1 MFKKFDK
8 NQTFRPKKSLPKGS
22 KQHSLH
28 KQAKEN
34 IKDGNLLAAVK
45 CPQGEDVNEWMAVN
59 TVDFFNQINLLY
71 GSIQHICTNES
82 CPVMCAG
89 EKYQYFWAD
98 GVKVKTPE
106 KLSAPHYMEK
116 LMTWVQDQMDDTSIF
131 PSGMEHDYP
140 KNFRDV
146 MKNIFRRLFRV
157 YAHIYHSHFAQITS
171 QGEGAHFDN
180 CLKHFVA
187 FVNEFELVDEKEMAP
202 LAEKIMSL

>member
-1 MFKKFDK
+1 MNGWLSIPWISLIKSIYYMGASNTYALTSRVLSCVLEK
-8 NQTFRPKKSLPKGS
+8 NINTF
-22 KQHSLH
+22 
-28 KQAKEN
+28 
-34 IKDGNLLAAVK
+34 
-45 CPQGEDVNEWMAVN
+45 
-59 TVDFFNQINLLY
+59 
-71 GSIQHICTNES
+71 
-82 CPVMCAG
+82 
-89 EKYQYFWAD
+89 FWAD